1 MGMSLNCVKFEVP
14 NAKQA
19 IVFFHGYGANM
30 NDLASLSREI
40 SLQTPTNWYFP
51 DGFLEVP
58 IGPGWTGKSWFPIP
72 LRELEQSMMRG
83 ETLDLSKRLMP
94 DVTVAVN
101 KAKKFL
107 STLPFSADQIVLG
120 GFSQGS
126 MLAASLAFDAAAEN
140 KKYKALVLFSGTLL
154 MKQSWLEKM
163 AIENIRCP
171 IFQSHG
177 DEDPVLP
184 FDAAEQL
191 RDHFVDHKWSVDWYG
206 FQGGHEIPR
215 AVIKACEKFL
225 NRIA

>member
-1 MGMSLNCVKFEVP
+1 MSLDCVKFEVP
-14 NAKQA
+14 DAKQA
-19 IVFFHGYGANM
+19 VVFFHGYGANM
-30 NDLASLSREI
+30 NDLASLHREM
-40 SLQTPTNWYFP
+40 SLRAPTNWYFP

-58 IGPGWTGKSWFPIP
+58 IGPGWTGKAWFPIP
-72 LRELEQSMMRG
+72 LRELEQSMLRG
-83 ETLDLSKRLMP
+83 ETIDFSKRLLP
-94 DVTVAVN
+94 DMTVALN

-107 STLPFSADQIVLG
+107 SSLPFSSEQIVLG

-126 MLAASLAFDAAAEN
+126 MLATALAFDGAAEA

-154 MKQSWLEKM
+154 MREAWQKSM
-163 AIENIRCP
+163 AIETIRCP

-184 FDAAEQL
+184 FDAAENL
-191 RDHFVDHKWSVDWYG
+191 RDLFVDSKWSVDWYG

-225 NRIA
+225 NRI